1 MFTGIIS
8 HVGRFKAYHFGK
20 REIALESPPLS
31 SKLKAGESLAV
42 NGVCLSLIKKEKN
55 ILFFN
60 LSDETLS
67 HTNLGTLHNGDK
79 LNLELPLNLSSLLSG
94 HLVTGHVDTT
104 ERVLK
109 IINKRQE
116 KRLTISTSLHLRPY
130 IVSKGS
136 VALNGVSLTIA
147 EASPSSFS
155 VDLIPITLE
164 STNLGELRRSD
175 RLNLECDI
183 IGKYLYNLMHTKEKE
198 IIKG

>member
-8 HVGRFKAYHFGK
+8 HVGRFKAYHLGK
-20 REIALESPPLS
+20 REIALESPHLA

-42 NGVCLSLIKKEKN
+42 NGVCLSLIKKEKK

-67 HTNLGTLHNGDK
+67 QTNLGTLHNGDK
-79 LNLELPLNLSSLLSG
+79 LNLELPLNLSSPLSG

-116 KRLTISTSLHLRPY
+116 KRLTISISPHLRPY
-130 IVSKGS
+130 IISKGS

-147 EASPSSFS
+147 EASRSSFS

-175 RLNLECDI
+175 RPNLECDI

>member
-8 HVGRFKAYHFGK
+8 HLGRFKGYHFGK
-20 REIALESPPLS
+20 QEISLEAPSLTS
-31 SKLKAGESLAV
+31 LLEVGESLAV

-67 HTNLGTLHNGDK
+67 QTNLGILHNDDK
-79 LNLELPLNLSSLLSG
+79 LNLELPLNLSSPLSG

-109 IINKRQE
+109 IIHKRKG
-116 KRLTISTSLHLRPY
+116 KRFTISISPHLRPY
-130 IVSKGS
+130 IITKGS

-147 EASPSSFS
+147 EAKPPSFS
-155 VDLIPITLE
+155 VELIPITLK
-164 STNLGELRRSD
+164 STNLGELRISD
-175 RLNLECDI
+175 KVNLECDI
-183 IGKYLYNLMHTKEKE
+183 IGKYLYNFISKKEQH